1 MLFTT
6 TRVRGQ
12 DISLLYALQ
21 EEQAAGVFVGDV
33 AQDSNIQNLG
43 SEQELRDLTF
53 RFLGEGGDAASNFRI
68 DSSSGVLTTGV
79 VLDRET
85 LCRFQIEC
93 RLSFRLAAQSTL
105 GLFFK
110 IIDVA
115 VMVND
120 VNDNSPIFTPDVTE
134 LTIMEDADFGDVFP
148 LPNAIDAD
156 TGANNSV
163 QYYSLLAS
171 DAPFSLQFQGTSLD
185 AGLWLR
191 LTGALDRETVNSYR
205 LLVVATDGGQPV
217 RTGTLTINVQVGDVN
232 DHGPTWEQAQYT
244 VNVSEIAAL
253 NTVVMTLVAYDADSG
268 NNGLVTYRFTPLQP
282 ASALGLFALNGTTG
296 ELSVAKPLDDYAGQ
310 TYTLE
315 VEARDSGSPF
325 KSSRTDVIIRVLDT
339 HNSRPEIILSVFG
352 EGTVAELSEFSD
364 LGRVVAHIA
373 LRDPDSGLNG
383 IVQCSEEAEHFQLQ
397 AMAVGQ
403 YKVILSKP
411 LDRESRDHHVV
422 NITCQDAGNPP
433 LAATKSFTVK
443 VLDENDHTPVF
454 TQSMFQ
460 ARINESAAG
469 SNDRDVYVTMVTAT
483 DADEGENSR
492 LGYRVIDDPRN
503 EFRVD
508 GNGTVFA
515 VRGLDRETGGSQ
527 RYLRIIAFD
536 HGAIAN
542 TATSTIFL
550 TVNDVNDNA
559 PEFTDPHPVFFVS
572 EGAPLTSFVGN
583 VSAKDDDAEENAIVL
598 FRIHPNDE
606 GRVPFKVITDG
617 VIKTEAILD
626 RETRERYTDVNNTVH
641 VPHTLSPNTIVTSVK
656 AVDRDAGR
664 NRMLVYSRDSR
675 NGTRFFDV
683 MPENGQVILMR
694 ALSERDVG
702 EHVMTVV
709 AHDQGYPTQLANQT
723 LLYIQVYRGNY
734 SAISG
739 DDDDE
744 TFRNTLLVVI
754 IVAVTIVLSVAVVVT
769 MVLMRHNDRQRRLYR
784 AKEEEAKVDA
794 SLKELTH
801 HHIALSQECS
811 GSSAGSDVSATSSD
825 RRRKEVSFSLD
836 EDNNITPGSA
846 AMMFE
851 KVAADS
857 FDPIPEMTP
866 NQVEAITVV
875 GYACYR
881 DNGNT
886 VASCKHSDLN
896 TLVGILRTQH
906 KLRHIRHE
914 RQRCLLEPRGQDD
927 NMSEVSCDVSTS
939 DSGRGGSDV
948 EMHSHGG
955 ASKESDWCLKTS
967 VLHLLIAIA
976 FRNSSDGLGIAE
988 QLSLGGDNSFGS
1000 QRGMQSAHP
1009 LDVRSKHPH
1018 QRSVTFDLCPTT
1030 FSPRGSGRLTTF
1042 PVGNSYSDNTDSRNL
1057 VTFSSFSP
1065 VARYDAPS
1073 QSLSPSTSSSLTSS
1087 RRQKPASARQSR
1099 DSRDF
1104 DRDSYPHPQPASS
1117 RYGEGEEGSYVDL
1130 QSHSRRPRADGD
1142 YMDMSGATY
1151 NASQHSTTTTGTWD
1165 GDTTTSGSYTV
1176 DPHELAQEIDKLFFD
1191 QPKDVVV

>member
-1 MLFTT
+1 M
-6 TRVRGQ
+6 

-53 RFLGEGGDAASNFRI
+53 
-68 DSSSGVLTTGV
+68 
-79 VLDRET
+79 
-85 LCRFQIEC
+85 RFQIEC

-460 ARINESAAG
+460 ARIDESAAG

-626 RETRERYTDVNNTVH
+626 RETRERYTFDIVAYDLGKPQMTSTVRVTVNVTDVNDNHPLFVFPSDVNNTVH

-702 EHVMTVV
+702 EHVMTVI

-784 AKEEEAKVDA
+784 AKEEEAK
-794 SLKELTH
+794 
-801 HHIALSQECS
+801 C
-811 GSSAGSDVSATSSD
+811 
-825 RRRKEVSFSLD
+825 F
-836 EDNNITPGSA
+836 
-846 AMMFE
+846 
-851 KVAADS
+851 KVGPFGILIFLQHA
-857 FDPIPEMTP
+857 
-866 NQVEAITVV
+866 
-875 GYACYR
+875 
-881 DNGNT
+881 DNGEDYHD
-886 VASCKHSDLN
+886 VDLEHSMTKPARLESREQTARRPYVITDRKSVVRCSHDVPTMYARAPYVLRKADARPGWWRFWAEDSRVGWMECLWDGIPDVDEGLLELLTILCLAEHSRSTCVHRGN
-896 TLVGILRTQH
+896 IVLPTCAFCGILA
-906 KLRHIRHE
+906 
-914 RQRCLLEPRGQDD
+914 
-927 NMSEVSCDVSTS
+927 
-939 DSGRGGSDV
+939 
-948 EMHSHGG
+948 
-955 ASKESDWCLKTS
+955 ASK
-967 VLHLLIAIA
+967 
-976 FRNSSDGLGIAE
+976 FRRTPVRR
-988 QLSLGGDNSFGS
+988 S
-1000 QRGMQSAHP
+1000 Q
-1009 LDVRSKHPH
+1009 
-1018 QRSVTFDLCPTT
+1018 DL
-1030 FSPRGSGRLTTF
+1030 PRFL
-1042 PVGNSYSDNTDSRNL
+1042 
-1057 VTFSSFSP
+1057 
-1065 VARYDAPS
+1065 A
-1073 QSLSPSTSSSLTSS
+1073 
-1087 RRQKPASARQSR
+1087 
-1099 DSRDF
+1099 
-1104 DRDSYPHPQPASS
+1104 
-1117 RYGEGEEGSYVDL
+1117 
-1130 QSHSRRPRADGD
+1130 
-1142 YMDMSGATY
+1142 
-1151 NASQHSTTTTGTWD
+1151 
-1165 GDTTTSGSYTV
+1165 V
-1176 DPHELAQEIDKLFFD
+1176 DP
-1191 QPKDVVV
+1191 P